1 MGTIGGKVGCGA
13 ALVVGMPLLGLLMF
27 LALYPTCGPA
37 DGPRCGEGDG
47 LRFLIVLGIVA
58 AVAAAV
64 GLGVRFLVNRLAGP
78 EK

>member
-13 ALVVGMPLLGLLMF
+13 ALVAGLPVYGLLMF
-27 LALYPTCGPA
+27 MNFYGDCAG
-37 DGPRCGEGDG
+37 DPRCHDGEG
-47 LRFLIVLGIVA
+47 LRFYLILAAVA

-64 GLGVRFLVNRLAGP
+64 GLGVRFVVNRLAGP

>member
-1 MGTIGGKVGCGA
+1 MGTVGGKVGCGA
-13 ALVVGMPLLGLLMF
+13 ALVVGLPLFGLLMF
-27 LALYPTCGPA
+27 LNFYPTCGPA
-37 DGPRCGEGDG
+37 DGPGCGEGDG

-78 EK
+78 ET